1 MAFAPGFWNRRGV
14 LTVHHNFSK
23 RNARKNG
30 IEKEDI
36 IDLVKSLGAV
46 HGVLEE
52 PQLWA
57 EASIVQTLI
66 YKRSNHKKEKYF
78 QGLKKIAKCLNRLQE
93 LRIFDKVAKI
103 NDQFPKLTEQGS
115 LKMETISN
123 YPSIESIICLLGYL
137 NGAAQLLLQVLSTCK
152 ETFHQCCFHLVGG
165 FFVTWLLTCCSSLSR
180 IWALSRSLYNHISA
194 CYNALFPWM
203 NYLSDP
209 HQVKNSEAKYL
220 PVNLLQLDKLTIGQH
235 NQSSNALTPYET
247 ATQWTLEELFGSEK
261 QIHEELSV
269 GTLASEEES
278 LKKTACDLVQSLTL
292 DKADMSLWNSVVP
305 SANKRFVSRKKL
317 FSAVNSESTETPQ
330 KIADNASSIKK
341 RKRPDNNNNEELENS
356 TKKQKAG
363 RKVKK
368 SINQKSE
375 KLSHNGTSSKRKSD
389 DLVEDQKYKQSSFET
404 GKHASRK
411 VACGDEIDDIFKVLE
426 DQEFKSSFET
436 RKHASKN
443 VACGDEIDDIFKVLE
458 D

>member
-261 QIHEELSV
+261 QIHEELSC
-269 GTLASEEES
+269 AQ
-278 LKKTACDLVQSLTL
+278 CQ
-292 DKADMSLWNSVVP
+292 
-305 SANKRFVSRKKL
+305 
-317 FSAVNSESTETPQ
+317 
-330 KIADNASSIKK
+330 
-341 RKRPDNNNNEELENS
+341 
-356 TKKQKAG
+356 
-363 RKVKK
+363 
-368 SINQKSE
+368 
-375 KLSHNGTSSKRKSD
+375 
-389 DLVEDQKYKQSSFET
+389 
-404 GKHASRK
+404 
-411 VACGDEIDDIFKVLE
+411 
-426 DQEFKSSFET
+426 
-436 RKHASKN
+436 
-443 VACGDEIDDIFKVLE
+443 
-458 D
+458 

>member
-1 MAFAPGFWNRRGV
+1 M

-46 HGVLEE
+46 HDVLEE

-78 QGLKKIAKCLNRLQE
+78 QGLKKIAKSLNRLQE

-152 ETFHQCCFHLVGG
+152 ETFQQCCFHLVGG
-165 FFVTWLLTCCSSLSR
+165 FFVTLLLTCCSSLSR

-220 PVNLLQLDKLTIGQH
+220 PVNLLQLDKLTVGQH
-235 NQSSNALTPYET
+235 NQSSDALTPYVKT
-247 ATQWTLEELFGSEK
+247 ATQWTLEELIGSEK
-261 QIHEELSV
+261 QNHEELSV

-278 LKKTACDLVQSLTL
+278 LRKPACDLVQSLTL
-292 DKADMSLWNSVVP
+292 DNADMSLWQNSGLP

-317 FSAVNSESTETPQ
+317 FSAVNSESTETLQ
-330 KIADNASSIKK
+330 KMADNACSIKK
-341 RKRPDNNNNEELENS
+341 RKRSDNNNNEKLENS

-375 KLSHNGTSSKRKSD
+375 KLSHNATNSKRNTD

-426 DQEFKSSFET
+426 DQEFKSSFQT

-443 VACGDEIDDIFKVLE
+443 VACGDEIDNIFKVLE